1 MNTTEL
7 SKPTTSHR
15 LRTLIGRLRA
25 KQLDLAQRGKTRT
38 SARYAERAQRARQAL
53 ALAA

>member
-7 SKPTTSHR
+7 PKQTTPQR
-15 LRTLIGRLRA
+15 LRALIGRLRA

-38 SARYAERAQRARQAL
+38 SALYAQRAQRARQAL